1 MGATPLNKKGKVQK
15 EVKGLTLIFIVPL
28 LKMYLYYEKK

>member
-1 MGATPLNKKGKVQK
+1 MGATSFNKKGKVQK

-28 LKMYLYYEKK
+28 LKIYLYYEK